1 MTKSL
6 CHVRWSDLH
15 KCMVMRVLKSVWGCK
30 FLSLCMPG
38 WLLAFLADNSAS
50 VYLLYANAQ
59 QGMIRSVGLDADVGD
74 VQEPI
79 INLVRPVAV
88 AVDPRNKDIFYSD
101 VNTQQIGRYS
111 PTTGKTTVLHPGG
124 MSASLHQSL
133 RWDLLCLWWGV
144 GGGGVYCC
152 PTSRKNTVLHPCG
165 MCLHYVS
172 VTEMGFDLSLVGCV
186 CVWGGAVRWG
196 GGRDTWTGW
205 MMPSV
210 GLFNLTDS
218 GSLLFGRRVPA

>member
-1 MTKSL
+1 
-6 CHVRWSDLH
+6 
-15 KCMVMRVLKSVWGCK
+15 
-30 FLSLCMPG
+30 
-38 WLLAFLADNSAS
+38 
-50 VYLLYANAQ
+50 
-59 QGMIRSVGLDADVGD
+59 MIRSVGLDADVGD

-144 GGGGVYCC
+144 GGGYIAVPPHEKTQFCTLAVCVCIMYQ
-152 PTSRKNTVLHPCG
+152 SLRWALL
-165 MCLHYVS
+165 CLWW
-172 VTEMGFDLSLVGCV
+172 GGCV
-186 CVWGGAVRWG
+186 CVWGGGGAVRWG

-210 GLFNLTDS
+210 GLFSDNLTDS

>member
-1 MTKSL
+1 MCRNPSSTWCDRWLWLWTPVTRTSSTPTSTRSRLGVTVPPRAKPQFCTLVVCLHL
-6 CHVRWSDLH
+6 CISHLDGICFVF
-15 KCMVMRVLKSVWGCK
+15 GG
-30 FLSLCMPG
+30 G
-38 WLLAFLADNSAS
+38 W
-50 VYLLYANAQ
+50 
-59 QGMIRSVGLDADVGD
+59 
-74 VQEPI
+74 
-79 INLVRPVAV
+79 
-88 AVDPRNKDIFYSD
+88 
-101 VNTQQIGRYS
+101 
-111 PTTGKTTVLHPGG
+111 
-124 MSASLHQSL
+124 
-133 RWDLLCLWWGV
+133 
-144 GGGGVYCC
+144 GGGVYCC

-186 CVWGGAVRWG
+186 CVCGGAVRWG

>member
-1 MTKSL
+1 
-6 CHVRWSDLH
+6 
-15 KCMVMRVLKSVWGCK
+15 
-30 FLSLCMPG
+30 
-38 WLLAFLADNSAS
+38 
-50 VYLLYANAQ
+50 
-59 QGMIRSVGLDADVGD
+59 MIRSVGLDADVGD

-124 MSASLHQSL
+124 MSASLRQSL

-144 GGGGVYCC
+144 
-152 PTSRKNTVLHPCG
+152 
-165 MCLHYVS
+165 
-172 VTEMGFDLSLVGCV
+172 CV
-186 CVWGGAVRWG
+186 CVGGGAVRWG

-210 GLFNLTDS
+210 GLFSDNLTDS

>member
-1 MTKSL
+1 
-6 CHVRWSDLH
+6 
-15 KCMVMRVLKSVWGCK
+15 
-30 FLSLCMPG
+30 MPG

-111 PTTGKTTVLHPGG
+111 PATGKTTVLHPGG

-144 GGGGVYCC
+144 GGECMLLSHFRKNHSSAPLWYVSALCISHWDGICFVSGGV
-152 PTSRKNTVLHPCG
+152 
-165 MCLHYVS
+165 
-172 VTEMGFDLSLVGCV
+172 CV
-186 CVWGGAVRWG
+186 CVWGGGGCEMGWGEGHMDWVDDAFSLFIFWQPNRFRFPAVW
-196 GGRDTWTGW
+196 
-205 MMPSV
+205 
-210 GLFNLTDS
+210 
-218 GSLLFGRRVPA
+218 